1 MRCDLRGKCAS
12 ELFSSGEST
21 AHDDRN
27 SEQNRN
33 RQSLYKSKQ
42 TIFLK
47 MRANGFAQ
55 SSKIS
60 MSARVKHL
68 AKALILKCTECVIG
82 RALPAH
88 LHRFCSV
95 LLIAAVASDGDQK
108 QIMQAC
114 SAAAD
119 ILLGGGAGEKNK
131 KEIT

>member
-1 MRCDLRGKCAS
+1 
-12 ELFSSGEST
+12 
-21 AHDDRN
+21 
-27 SEQNRN
+27 
-33 RQSLYKSKQ
+33 
-42 TIFLK
+42 
-47 MRANGFAQ
+47 MRANGFF
-55 SSKIS
+55 S

-68 AKALILKCTECVIG
+68 AKALTLQRTECVIG

-119 ILLGGGAGEKNK
+119 ILLGGGAGEDEGNHLTRSRDATK
-131 KEIT
+131 